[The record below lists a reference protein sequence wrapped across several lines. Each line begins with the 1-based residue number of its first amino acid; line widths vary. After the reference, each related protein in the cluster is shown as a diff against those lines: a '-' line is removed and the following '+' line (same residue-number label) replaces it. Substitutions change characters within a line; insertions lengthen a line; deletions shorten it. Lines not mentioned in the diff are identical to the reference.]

1 VGAWAGCKQD
11 VEASGLW
18 LARGEEGEWCGL
30 NGGGG
35 GSWLVVG
42 WEGLGEVHG
51 IWLFV
56 VEKKQIYF

>member
-1 VGAWAGCKQD
+1 
-11 VEASGLW
+11 L